1 MIPCHPV
8 FLIGLKF
15 TDDGDLRP
23 QLRVIV
29 RVGIITFQHKFHPLS
44 AAGGR
49 IGDDAGIRYRGRLRH
64 AVHHHLIN
72 GKYAICL
79 DRFTVIALLV
89 IIEHIFIINP
99 HAGKKDQTGRIYEMA
114 DRLRQ
119 HGLTCQCL
127 LTQRSGGAE
136 EIARRLVSSG
146 EEVRL
151 YACGGDGTL
160 NEVVNG
166 AAGFDNAAVTCIP
179 IGTGNDFL
187 KNFGPDAAKFTDA
200 ENLWDGEVHPLDLID
215 CNGRQC
221 LTIACSGI
229 DARVAE
235 SVHELGDSPLLSGR
249 GSYLAA
255 VAVNFLFRGIGQHW
269 RVTLDDEVIEDDFAL
284 VSMCNGRYYGG
295 GSTPVPEARMDDGVL
310 HTVLVKNISRM
321 KFAGLFSAYSAGR
334 YRSLPPEVIRVVTA
348 KNVRI
353 QSEDDIVTC
362 LDGETIHS
370 RDVRLTLSEKRLNF
384 FGPKGCD
391 PNYGAGPK

>member
-1 MIPCHPV
+1 M
-8 FLIGLKF
+8 
-15 TDDGDLRP
+15 
-23 QLRVIV
+23 Q
-29 RVGIITFQHKFHPLS
+29 
-44 AAGGR
+44 
-49 IGDDAGIRYRGRLRH
+49 
-64 AVHHHLIN
+64 
-72 GKYAICL
+72 
-79 DRFTVIALLV
+79 
-89 IIEHIFIINP
+89 HIFIINP

-235 SVHELGDSPLLSGR
+235 SVHELGDSPFLSGR

-295 GSTPVPEARMDDGVL
+295 GSGGPDGRR
-310 HTVLVKNISRM
+310 HFTCRTGQK
-321 KFAGLFSAYSAGR
+321 YQ
-334 YRSLPPEVIRVVTA
+334 PPEICWI
-348 KNVRI
+348 VR
-353 QSEDDIVTC
+353 C
-362 LDGETIHS
+362 LFRWPLPLAAAGGDPGGDCQKRPHS
-370 RDVRLTLSEKRLNF
+370 VGR
-384 FGPKGCD
+384 
-391 PNYGAGPK
+391 